1 MKTKILKL
9 HAVVFFILFFVHP
22 SFPQDKESAT
32 PVFSFENGLGIR
44 APNDLFYVN
53 FGLRIQSRIS
63 YTSANT
69 SIFGFENVEARVRR
83 MRLKFDG
90 FVLNPKI
97 GFKLELGFENTSIDF
112 EDASVPNVLLDA
124 VVNYKPNKNWSILF
138 GQTKL
143 PGNRQRVISSGNLE
157 MVDRT
162 LTNARFNI
170 DRDFG
175 VQVHYNNS
183 INDFVFALKGAVTS
197 GEGRNFLTTD
207 EGLAYT
213 GRIEF
218 LPLGNFT
225 NKGDYS
231 EADLQREP
239 TPKLSLGFVAHSNQ
253 NAIRQR
259 GQTGRML
266 YEPRD
271 LTSFMCDM
279 MFKYHGWSVAAEY
292 LTRSTDD
299 PFTYNEENDMRFVYT
314 GHSTFVRGSYVLK
327 KNWGIAT
334 SVTWLS
340 PSSEIAE
347 FTDQVDEYA
356 FGVSKYIRGHKLKV
370 QTDIAYENRHNK
382 YFDQLVND
390 NWQVRFQV
398 ELGF

>member
-1 MKTKILKL
+1 MQLSL
-9 HAVVFFILFFVHP
+9 A
-22 SFPQDKESAT
+22 QEKESGTAI
-32 PVFSFENGLGIR
+32 FSFENGLGIR

-63 YTSANT
+63 YTSANID
-69 SIFGFENVEARVRR
+69 IFGIQNIEARVRR

-124 VVNYKPNKNWSILF
+124 VLNYKPNNNWSILF

-143 PGNRQRVISSGNLE
+143 PGNRQRVISSGSLE

-175 VQVHYNNS
+175 VQVHYTSS
-183 INDFVFALKGAVTS
+183 IDKVVFALKGAITS

-213 GRIEF
+213 GRVEV
-218 LPLGNFT
+218 LPLGKFI
-225 NKGDYS
+225 NKGDYV
-231 EADLQREP
+231 EADLERERS
-239 TPKLSLGFVAHSNQ
+239 PKLNIGFVAHANK

-259 GQTGRML
+259 GQTGRLL
-266 YEPRD
+266 YEARD
-271 LTSFMCDM
+271 LTSFMGDM
-279 MFKYHGWSVAAEY
+279 MFKYNGWAFMAEY

-299 PFTYNEENDMRFVYT
+299 PLTYNEDGDVRYVYT
-314 GHSTFVRGSYVLK
+314 GHSAFIKGSYVFK
-327 KNWGIAT
+327 KNWGIG
-334 SVTWLS
+334 SSITWLS
-340 PSSEIAE
+340 PTSEIAE

-356 FGVSKYIRGHKLKV
+356 LGISKYIKGHKLKV
-370 QTDIAYENRHNK
+370 QTDIAYEIRHNK

-390 NWQVRFQV
+390 NWQIRFQV